1 MEINGAMSNLGLN
14 QRFKQKKVVT
24 PSPIMP
30 VKPAARNVDV
40 VTDDVEK
47 ASAFYTYE
55 KEPWLNTSGPDAA
68 RTREGF
74 IVEQLMEAM
83 TALRTMERSY
93 TAFRKQLVSLNPEL
107 AKKNFGFTL
116 DKNTA
121 LKVTDPQ
128 MTLTDQ
134 EKNWLTI
141 AFNDSNV
148 LKDNVH
154 RHAKAAMALVDHYT
168 EQFGNRYNLSL
179 DNFHKT
185 IDYAKL
191 FDGKNNLV
199 QNWINQVHAE
209 AEKRIPESMDV
220 EA

>member
-14 QRFKQKKVVT
+14 QRFEQKKVVT

>member
-1 MEINGAMSNLGLN
+1 MEINGAMSNLGFN
-14 QRFKQKKVVT
+14 QRFEQKKVVT
-24 PSPIMP
+24 PTPIMP
-30 VKPAARNVDV
+30 VKTVAPNADV
-40 VTDDVEK
+40 VTDDAEK
-47 ASAFYTYE
+47 TSAFYTYE

-74 IVEQLMEAM
+74 IEEQLMEAM
-83 TALRTMERSY
+83 TALRKMEQSY

-199 QNWINQVHAE
+199 QEWINQVHAE
-209 AEKRIPESMDV
+209 AEKRTPENIDV
-220 EA
+220 EV